1 LKQTKVLLGMG
12 LVIILALVV
21 IAGCTEDNDDVD
33 EVTMT
38 INGEEVTLSSIFED
52 HTTTSVTI
60 GGIDYTGIT
69 LSDLVNETGLSDPE
83 NYQYNITASDG
94 WYQTVTWE
102 NMQVGIIV
110 EEETMTAFP
119 DLPGKYRIRDVV
131 DIDPVTAKTITVN
144 HKLFVWP
151 QVFHIVDSDVELL
164 DDENNSYE
172 GVYLSSAINI
182 TGLSDPDT
190 YIYNLIGADGYN
202 QTVTWE
208 DMKKGILVEDDI
220 KSFFPHLAKKFHISD
235 IAEIEVI

>member
-1 LKQTKVLLGMG
+1 MKQKKVLLGMG
-12 LVIILALVV
+12 LAMVLALVV
-21 IAGCTEDNDDVD
+21 IPGCIEDKDDED
-33 EVTMT
+33 EATIT
-38 INGEEVTLSSIFED
+38 INGDEVTLSSIFDD
-52 HTTTSVTI
+52 HTTTTFTI
-60 GGIDYTGIT
+60 GGTNYTGVT
-69 LSDLVNETGLSDPE
+69 LSALVNETGLLGPE

-102 NMQVGIIV
+102 NMQEGIIV
-110 EEETMTAFP
+110 EKETMTAFP
-119 DLPGKYRIRDVV
+119 GLPGKYRIRDVV

-151 QVFHIVDSDVELL
+151 QVFHIIDSDVELM

-182 TGLSDPDT
+182 TGLSDQGT
-190 YIYNLIGADGYN
+190 RTYNLIGADGNN

-208 DMKKGILVEDDI
+208 DMTKGILVEDDI
-220 KSFFPHLAKKFHISD
+220 KCFFPHLAKKFHISD